1 MPSAEVLAGFLRA
14 HGLQLNAQQQ
24 AAVGAVEGAVLLLA
38 VPGSGKTTV
47 LVTRLGYLVQ
57 CCNVRPEEILT
68 MTYTVAATRD
78 MRSRFSSLF
87 GEELG
92 SRMEFR
98 TINGV
103 SARIIRAYEQ
113 RMGRTAFSLLS
124 SEAEQ
129 TALLR
134 VLYFRCKGEYPT
146 DAELKQAR
154 TLIAYAKNQMLGK
167 EELDLLW
174 KELDCFPAL
183 YRAYQQALRNAR
195 QMDYDDQMVYALR
208 ILRQVP
214 EILHEFQARYHYFC
228 VDEAQ
233 DTSRIQHAIVSLLAG
248 AGGNLFLVGDEDQSI
263 YGFRAA
269 YPQALMDFEQVYPGA
284 QVLLME
290 ENYRS
295 SEEIVAAANAFV
307 ARSRYRRPK
316 TLRATQGAQCP
327 IEIRHITRREEQI
340 DWLFEEARRGGGE
353 TAVLFRNN
361 ESALPLVDLCE
372 RRGVPYRF
380 KKADLTFFTHKIVL
394 DAVDFLRFAYEPANG
409 ERFLRLYY
417 KFGLA
422 LSRQRALAA
431 CGASARTGR
440 PILEE
445 LIRDSET
452 KTRMRESLG
461 DIYAAFKRIP
471 QLNAADALD
480 AVRHGCGY
488 GAYLNQKGMDTGK
501 LAILEMLAEQ
511 EPNALRLLDRLEELR
526 MLIAAKADVNSDV
539 PFVLSTI
546 HSSKGLEYDRVVLLD
561 AFDGVLPAKPEIC
574 CRTPEDTRQYEE
586 DRRLFYVAMTRARH
600 KLVLFDC
607 KTMPSVFVQE
617 VIFNLPESRAERE
630 LAKAE
635 TNRVLGRNKP
645 AAAGPALPPVD
656 AAAVTRVGAAVQHA
670 VFGRGVVTEFD
681 GRFVTVEFSGMRVK
695 KLDAALVA
703 EKHLL
708 WDL

>member
-24 AAVGAVEGAVLLLA
+24 AAAGAVEGPVLLLA

-103 SARIIRAYEQ
+103 SARIIRVYEQ

-183 YRAYQQALRNAR
+183 YRAYQQALRNTR

-214 EILHEFQARYHYFC
+214 DILHEFQARYHYFC

-269 YPQALMDFEQVYPGA
+269 CPDMLLHFEADHPGA
-284 QVLLME
+284 KVLFLE
-290 ENYRS
+290 QNYRS
-295 SEEIVAAANAFV
+295 TPQIVEAADRFIRQNVSRRDKHMQPVRSGGAAIRQIPLNRRERQYTYLLEV
-307 ARSRYRRPK
+307 ARDLP
-316 TLRATQGAQCP
+316 
-327 IEIRHITRREEQI
+327 EN
-340 DWLFEEARRGGGE
+340 
-353 TAVLFRNN
+353 TAVLYRDHD
-361 ESALPLVDLCE
+361 SALPLIDLLE
-372 RRGVPYRF
+372 RNGVPYRA
-380 KKADLTFFTHKIVL
+380 KQTDGTFFSSRIVR
-394 DAVDFLRFAYEPANG
+394 DITDIIRFAQSPWDGALFRRIFINSVPG
-409 ERFLRLYY
+409 SRRPWPSGLRPTIPRPSRFCWPWRMTTSPRIR
-417 KFGLA
+417 GG
-422 LSRQRALAA
+422 SAA
-431 CGASARTGR
+431 CFRPICRTSGRRRPTAPSTASSPSWAMATIWINAGPTRAAQKFWRRSARRSRILCACWSVWTSCR
-440 PILEE
+440 PCCGS
-445 LIRDSET
+445 RNPS
-452 KTRMRESLG
+452 
-461 DIYAAFKRIP
+461 
-471 QLNAADALD
+471 NAA
-480 AVRHGCGY
+480 
-488 GAYLNQKGMDTGK
+488 
-501 LAILEMLAEQ
+501 
-511 EPNALRLLDRLEELR
+511 
-526 MLIAAKADVNSDV
+526 
-539 PFVLSTI
+539 
-546 HSSKGLEYDRVVLLD
+546 
-561 AFDGVLPAKPEIC
+561 
-574 CRTPEDTRQYEE
+574 
-586 DRRLFYVAMTRARH
+586 
-600 KLVLFDC
+600 
-607 KTMPSVFVQE
+607 
-617 VIFNLPESRAERE
+617 
-630 LAKAE
+630 
-635 TNRVLGRNKP
+635 
-645 AAAGPALPPVD
+645 
-656 AAAVTRVGAAVQHA
+656 
-670 VFGRGVVTEFD
+670 
-681 GRFVTVEFSGMRVK
+681 
-695 KLDAALVA
+695 
-703 EKHLL
+703 
-708 WDL
+708 

>member
-24 AAVGAVEGAVLLLA
+24 AAAGAVEGPVLLLA

-154 TLIAYAKNQMLGK
+154 TLIAYVKNQMLGK

-183 YRAYQQALRNAR
+183 YRAYQQALCNAR

-233 DTSRIQHAIVSLLAG
+233 DTSRISMRLSRCWPVQAG
-248 AGGNLFLVGDEDQSI
+248 TCFSSATRT
-263 YGFRAA
+263 RASTA
-269 YPQALMDFEQVYPGA
+269 SAPPARICCCTLRRTTPA
-284 QVLLME
+284 QRSCSS
-290 ENYRS
+290 NKTTAPRRRS
-295 SEEIVAAANAFV
+295 SRRPTASSARTSPAGTSTCSPSAPAARPS
-307 ARSRYRRPK
+307 ARSR
-316 TLRATQGAQCP
+316 
-327 IEIRHITRREEQI
+327 
-340 DWLFEEARRGGGE
+340 
-353 TAVLFRNN
+353 
-361 ESALPLVDLCE
+361 
-372 RRGVPYRF
+372 
-380 KKADLTFFTHKIVL
+380 
-394 DAVDFLRFAYEPANG
+394 
-409 ERFLRLYY
+409 
-417 KFGLA
+417 
-422 LSRQRALAA
+422 
-431 CGASARTGR
+431 
-440 PILEE
+440 
-445 LIRDSET
+445 
-452 KTRMRESLG
+452 
-461 DIYAAFKRIP
+461 
-471 QLNAADALD
+471 
-480 AVRHGCGY
+480 
-488 GAYLNQKGMDTGK
+488 
-501 LAILEMLAEQ
+501 
-511 EPNALRLLDRLEELR
+511 
-526 MLIAAKADVNSDV
+526 
-539 PFVLSTI
+539 
-546 HSSKGLEYDRVVLLD
+546 
-561 AFDGVLPAKPEIC
+561 
-574 CRTPEDTRQYEE
+574 
-586 DRRLFYVAMTRARH
+586 
-600 KLVLFDC
+600 
-607 KTMPSVFVQE
+607 
-617 VIFNLPESRAERE
+617 
-630 LAKAE
+630 
-635 TNRVLGRNKP
+635 
-645 AAAGPALPPVD
+645 
-656 AAAVTRVGAAVQHA
+656 
-670 VFGRGVVTEFD
+670 
-681 GRFVTVEFSGMRVK
+681 
-695 KLDAALVA
+695 
-703 EKHLL
+703 
-708 WDL
+708 

>member
-1 MPSAEVLAGFLRA
+1 MPSAERLEGFLRA

-57 CCNVRPEEILT
+57 SCNVRPEEILT

-113 RMGRTAFSLLS
+113 RMGRNAFSLLS

-233 DTSRIQHAIVSLLAG
+233 DTSRIH
-248 AGGNLFLVGDEDQSI
+248 
-263 YGFRAA
+263 
-269 YPQALMDFEQVYPGA
+269 
-284 QVLLME
+284 
-290 ENYRS
+290 
-295 SEEIVAAANAFV
+295 
-307 ARSRYRRPK
+307 
-316 TLRATQGAQCP
+316 T
-327 IEIRHITRREEQI
+327 
-340 DWLFEEARRGGGE
+340 
-353 TAVLFRNN
+353 
-361 ESALPLVDLCE
+361 
-372 RRGVPYRF
+372 
-380 KKADLTFFTHKIVL
+380 
-394 DAVDFLRFAYEPANG
+394 
-409 ERFLRLYY
+409 
-417 KFGLA
+417 
-422 LSRQRALAA
+422 
-431 CGASARTGR
+431 
-440 PILEE
+440 
-445 LIRDSET
+445 
-452 KTRMRESLG
+452 
-461 DIYAAFKRIP
+461 
-471 QLNAADALD
+471 
-480 AVRHGCGY
+480 
-488 GAYLNQKGMDTGK
+488 
-501 LAILEMLAEQ
+501 
-511 EPNALRLLDRLEELR
+511 
-526 MLIAAKADVNSDV
+526 
-539 PFVLSTI
+539 
-546 HSSKGLEYDRVVLLD
+546 
-561 AFDGVLPAKPEIC
+561 
-574 CRTPEDTRQYEE
+574 
-586 DRRLFYVAMTRARH
+586 
-600 KLVLFDC
+600 
-607 KTMPSVFVQE
+607 
-617 VIFNLPESRAERE
+617 
-630 LAKAE
+630 
-635 TNRVLGRNKP
+635 
-645 AAAGPALPPVD
+645 
-656 AAAVTRVGAAVQHA
+656 
-670 VFGRGVVTEFD
+670 
-681 GRFVTVEFSGMRVK
+681 
-695 KLDAALVA
+695 
-703 EKHLL
+703 
-708 WDL
+708 

>member
-1 MPSAEVLAGFLRA
+1 M
-14 HGLQLNAQQQ
+14 
-24 AAVGAVEGAVLLLA
+24 
-38 VPGSGKTTV
+38 
-47 LVTRLGYLVQ
+47 
-57 CCNVRPEEILT
+57 
-68 MTYTVAATRD
+68 
-78 MRSRFSSLF
+78 
-87 GEELG
+87 
-92 SRMEFR
+92 
-98 TINGV
+98 
-103 SARIIRAYEQ
+103 
-113 RMGRTAFSLLS
+113 
-124 SEAEQ
+124 
-129 TALLR
+129 
-134 VLYFRCKGEYPT
+134 
-146 DAELKQAR
+146 
-154 TLIAYAKNQMLGK
+154 
-167 EELDLLW
+167 
-174 KELDCFPAL
+174 
-183 YRAYQQALRNAR
+183 
-195 QMDYDDQMVYALR
+195 
-208 ILRQVP
+208 
-214 EILHEFQARYHYFC
+214 
-228 VDEAQ
+228 
-233 DTSRIQHAIVSLLAG
+233 
-248 AGGNLFLVGDEDQSI
+248 
-263 YGFRAA
+263 
-269 YPQALMDFEQVYPGA
+269 
-284 QVLLME
+284 
-290 ENYRS
+290 
-295 SEEIVAAANAFV
+295 
-307 ARSRYRRPK
+307 
-316 TLRATQGAQCP
+316 
-327 IEIRHITRREEQI
+327 
-340 DWLFEEARRGGGE
+340 
-353 TAVLFRNN
+353 LFRNN

-526 MLIAAKADVNSDV
+526 MLIASKADVNSDV

-656 AAAVTRVGAAVQHA
+656 VAAVTRVGAAVQHA

>member
-214 EILHEFQARYHYFC
+214 EILHEFQAR
-228 VDEAQ
+228 
-233 DTSRIQHAIVSLLAG
+233 
-248 AGGNLFLVGDEDQSI
+248 
-263 YGFRAA
+263 
-269 YPQALMDFEQVYPGA
+269 
-284 QVLLME
+284 
-290 ENYRS
+290 
-295 SEEIVAAANAFV
+295 
-307 ARSRYRRPK
+307 
-316 TLRATQGAQCP
+316 
-327 IEIRHITRREEQI
+327 
-340 DWLFEEARRGGGE
+340 
-353 TAVLFRNN
+353 
-361 ESALPLVDLCE
+361 
-372 RRGVPYRF
+372 
-380 KKADLTFFTHKIVL
+380 
-394 DAVDFLRFAYEPANG
+394 
-409 ERFLRLYY
+409 
-417 KFGLA
+417 
-422 LSRQRALAA
+422 
-431 CGASARTGR
+431 
-440 PILEE
+440 
-445 LIRDSET
+445 
-452 KTRMRESLG
+452 
-461 DIYAAFKRIP
+461 
-471 QLNAADALD
+471 
-480 AVRHGCGY
+480 
-488 GAYLNQKGMDTGK
+488 
-501 LAILEMLAEQ
+501 
-511 EPNALRLLDRLEELR
+511 
-526 MLIAAKADVNSDV
+526 
-539 PFVLSTI
+539 
-546 HSSKGLEYDRVVLLD
+546 
-561 AFDGVLPAKPEIC
+561 
-574 CRTPEDTRQYEE
+574 
-586 DRRLFYVAMTRARH
+586 
-600 KLVLFDC
+600 
-607 KTMPSVFVQE
+607 
-617 VIFNLPESRAERE
+617 
-630 LAKAE
+630 
-635 TNRVLGRNKP
+635 
-645 AAAGPALPPVD
+645 
-656 AAAVTRVGAAVQHA
+656 
-670 VFGRGVVTEFD
+670 
-681 GRFVTVEFSGMRVK
+681 
-695 KLDAALVA
+695 
-703 EKHLL
+703 
-708 WDL
+708 